1 MQSCPPRWSCLVTVC
16 SHSRP
21 ADGPKPSCAGQGSAE
36 LQRFL
41 KDQLKAEGLWGQVRV
56 VTAGCLDLCS
66 REGVTVAIGSDTRL
80 LVAPEADREALLAQI
95 RAAVTGA

>member
-1 MQSCPPRWSCLVTVC
+1 MQSCPPRWRCLVAVC
-16 SHSRP
+16 NHSRP
-21 ADGPKPSCAGQGSAE
+21 ADAPKPSCAGQDSAG

-41 KDQLKAEGLWGQVRV
+41 KDQLKEEGLWGQVRV

-80 LVAPEADREALLAQI
+80 LVQPDADRDALLARI
-95 RAAVTGA
+95 RAEVTGG